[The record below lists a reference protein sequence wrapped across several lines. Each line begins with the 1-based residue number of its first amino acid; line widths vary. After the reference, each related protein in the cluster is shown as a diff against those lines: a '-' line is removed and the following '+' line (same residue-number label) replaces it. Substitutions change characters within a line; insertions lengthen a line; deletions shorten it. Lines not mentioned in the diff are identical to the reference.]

1 MQTFRKVLVHLSKEN
16 GIPKAADFQQSI
28 VGFFC
33 QGDQEDALR
42 IHCGMEH
49 SRFLISNKEFP
60 GSRRAWIQRPPSC
73 PMKLLSHDPSASLP
87 AVKPLHG
94 GVDAAVATLLQSAGG
109 KVLLTRRSPRMAL
122 FPDVWVPPGGHIEPN
137 EQLLDAGLRELQE
150 ETGLKL
156 SEGEFSWSM
165 LGLWESVYPPLLSLG
180 WPTHHHV
187 VAYLLLRSYKSHGQ
201 LEARLK
207 PNEGEVSAY
216 AWLDVPV
223 AAAIAG
229 TGIGDHEGTTLPP
242 TVSSVTEVDNGS
254 TRRVP
259 IPTATFFDHDG
270 SNSKGVSAGT
280 RFALWRWL
288 QTMRAE
294 G

>member
-1 MQTFRKVLVHLSKEN
+1 MTMQTFRKVLVHLSKEN

-33 QGDQEDALR
+33 QGVQEDALR
-42 IHCGMEH
+42 VHCGMEQ

-60 GSRRAWIQRPPSC
+60 GSRGAWIQRPASC
-73 PMKLLSHDPSASLP
+73 PMKLLSRDPSASLP

-165 LGLWESVYPPLLSLG
+165 LGLWE
-180 WPTHHHV
+180 
-187 VAYLLLRSYKSHGQ
+187 
-201 LEARLK
+201 ARLK

-229 TGIGDHEGTTLPP
+229 AGIGDHEGTTLPP
-242 TVSSVTEVDNGS
+242 TVSITEVDNGS
-254 TRRVP
+254 SRRVP
-259 IPTATFFDHDG
+259 IPTATFFDHDA

-288 QTMRAE
+288 RTMQAE